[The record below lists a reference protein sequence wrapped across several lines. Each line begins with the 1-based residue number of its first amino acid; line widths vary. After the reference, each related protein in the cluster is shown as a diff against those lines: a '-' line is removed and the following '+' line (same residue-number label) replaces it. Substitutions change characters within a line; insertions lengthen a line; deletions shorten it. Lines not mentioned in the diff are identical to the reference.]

1 MELSTHC
8 GQNYLDTWFLHV
20 YIDRFEC
27 NYMSIIKPGLWCWTQ
42 SQSYQYIIWTY
53 PFFRILGVFQ
63 SYCKYYFVVCKLS
76 CLLCLFIIQF
86 LLLTPVYCFT
96 FTVSVS
102 FCGCSI
108 CGNLFIVPHIVLP
121 PVMSCCINKVLL
133 SCLLLIFIPK
143 HMCCPTVQNPLFL
156 TNVFEKLLKAE
167 YFCKHL
173 KQPGVICLLAG
184 MDWFS

>member
-1 MELSTHC
+1 MILFFFFYSLLWFSSLSLLFPLLLVATPLHICCLFSLSGSSSSWFRLECSPDRQIPLIISTLLLINHFFLISVSFVELSTHC

-63 SYCKYYFVVCKLS
+63 SYCKYYLVVCKLS

-96 FTVSVS
+96 FTVSV
-102 FCGCSI
+102 
-108 CGNLFIVPHIVLP
+108 
-121 PVMSCCINKVLL
+121 
-133 SCLLLIFIPK
+133 
-143 HMCCPTVQNPLFL
+143 
-156 TNVFEKLLKAE
+156 
-167 YFCKHL
+167 
-173 KQPGVICLLAG
+173 
-184 MDWFS
+184 